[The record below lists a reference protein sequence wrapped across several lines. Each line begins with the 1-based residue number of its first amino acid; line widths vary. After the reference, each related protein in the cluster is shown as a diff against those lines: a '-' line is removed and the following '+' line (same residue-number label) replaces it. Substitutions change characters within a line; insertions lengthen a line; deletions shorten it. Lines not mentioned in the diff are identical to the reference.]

1 MIFNNITIDSQQ
13 LNKPPFFTGEMMK
26 LRYIVTLILGLLAAT
41 PAKAE
46 LQIDV
51 SGAMRDP
58 MPIAFPEMIHNGFFV
73 GQYGKKI
80 RDVVIADL
88 ERSGLFT
95 IINPNSYIQEFTSMQ
110 QEPAFVDWKAINAQA
125 LVQSS
130 ISEIDGNNLRV
141 EFRLWDVFSESQ
153 LKGQSFTTTKD
164 NWRRVAHVIADAIY
178 ERLTGEKGYFDTRI
192 VYVSETGPATRRV
205 KRLAIMDQDGENHKF
220 LTSGAAMALT
230 PRFSPNLQKV
240 TYMSY
245 AGTTPRVYVLDI
257 ETGKQELLGHF
268 PGMTFAP
275 RFSPD
280 SKKVLLSFASNGK
293 TNIYEMDLVK
303 RTSKRLTSSSAIDTS
318 ASYSPDGEKIVF
330 NSDRGGN
337 QQLYVMNA
345 DGSDVQRISFG
356 AGRYATPVWSPRG
369 DYIAFTK
376 MAGGQFYIGVMYPD
390 GSGERLLANGYLVE
404 GPTWSPN
411 GRVLM
416 YFRQDRSGAD
426 TKLYSIDLTGYNE
439 RMIVTP
445 AGGSDPAW
453 SPLLP

>member
-1 MIFNNITIDSQQ
+1 
-13 LNKPPFFTGEMMK
+13 MK
-26 LRYIVTLILGLLAAT
+26 LKYILALVMCLVVT

-51 SGAMRDP
+51 NGAMRDP
-58 MPIAFPEMIHNGFFV
+58 LPLAFPEMIHEGFWV
-73 GQYGKKI
+73 GQYAGKI
-80 RDVVIADL
+80 RSVVIADL
-88 ERSGLFT
+88 ERSGLFR
-95 IINPNSYIQEFTSMQ
+95 IIPENSYIQELTSVDEQ
-110 QEPAFVDWKAINAQA
+110 PNFVDWKAINAHA
-125 LVQSS
+125 LVQSAVK
-130 ISEIDGNNLRV
+130 EVNPNTLRV
-141 EFRLWDVFSESQ
+141 EFRLWDVYAENQ

-192 VYVSETGPATRRV
+192 VYVSETGPATKRV

-245 AGTTPRVYVLDI
+245 AGSMTKVYILDI
-257 ETGKQELLGHF
+257 ETGRQELLGSF

-280 SKKVLLSFASNGK
+280 SSKVLLSYANNGR
-293 TNIYEMDLVK
+293 TNIYEMDLK
-303 RTSKRLTSSSAIDTS
+303 RRTSKQLTSGPAIDTS
-318 ASYSPDGEKIVF
+318 PSYSPDGSQIVF

-345 DGSDVQRISFG
+345 DGSDVHRISFG
-356 AGRYATPVWSPRG
+356 TGRYATPVWSPRG

-376 MAGGQFYIGVMYPD
+376 MANGQFYIGVMYPD
-390 GSGERLLANGYLVE
+390 GSGERLLASGYLVE

-416 YFRQDRSGAD
+416 YFRQDKGNSRSNAPV
-426 TKLYSIDLTGYNE
+426 KLYSIDLTGYNE

-445 AGGSDPAW
+445 AEASDPAW

>member
-1 MIFNNITIDSQQ
+1 
-13 LNKPPFFTGEMMK
+13 MK
-26 LRYIVTLILGLLAAT
+26 LKYVLALVMCLFVA
-41 PAKAE
+41 PARAE

-51 SGAMRDP
+51 TGAMRDP
-58 MPIAFPEMIHNGFFV
+58 LPLAFPEMIHEGFWV
-73 GQYGKKI
+73 GQYAGKI

-88 ERSGLFT
+88 ERSGLFR
-95 IINPNSYIQEFTSMQ
+95 IIPENSYIQELTSIDEQ
-110 QEPAFVDWKAINAQA
+110 PNFVDWKAIQAHA
-125 LVQSS
+125 LVQSA
-130 ISEIDGNNLRV
+130 IKEVDPNTLRV
-141 EFRLWDVFSESQ
+141 EFRLWDVYAENQ

-192 VYVSETGPATRRV
+192 VYVSETGPATKRI

-245 AGTTPRVYVLDI
+245 AGAMPKVYILDI
-257 ETGKQELLGHF
+257 ETGKQELLGSF

-280 SKKVLLSFASNGK
+280 SSKVLLSYANNGR
-293 TNIYEMDLVK
+293 TNIYEMDLKK
-303 RTSKRLTSSSAIDTS
+303 RTSKRLTSGSAIDTS
-318 ASYSPDGEKIVF
+318 PSYSPDGSQIVF

-345 DGSDVQRISFG
+345 DGSDVHRISFG
-356 AGRYATPVWSPRG
+356 TGRYATPVWSPRG

-376 MAGGQFYIGVMYPD
+376 MANGQFYIGVMYPD
-390 GSGERLLANGYLVE
+390 GSGERLLSSGYLVE

-416 YFRQDRSGAD
+416 YFRQDKGTSRRNAPV
-426 TKLYSIDLTGYNE
+426 KLYSIDLTGYNE

-445 AGGSDPAW
+445 AEASDPAW

>member
-1 MIFNNITIDSQQ
+1 
-13 LNKPPFFTGEMMK
+13 MK
-26 LRYIVTLILGLLAAT
+26 LKYILALVMCLVVT

-51 SGAMRDP
+51 NGAMRDP
-58 MPIAFPEMIHNGFFV
+58 LPLAFPEMIHEGFWV
-73 GQYGKKI
+73 GQYAGKI
-80 RDVVIADL
+80 RSVVIADL
-88 ERSGLFT
+88 ERSGLFR
-95 IINPNSYIQEFTSMQ
+95 IIPENSYIQELTSVDEQ
-110 QEPAFVDWKAINAQA
+110 PNFVDWKAINAHA
-125 LVQSS
+125 LVQSAVK
-130 ISEIDGNNLRV
+130 EVNPNTLRV
-141 EFRLWDVFSESQ
+141 EFRLWDVYAENQ

-192 VYVSETGPATRRV
+192 VYVSETGPATKRV

-245 AGTTPRVYVLDI
+245 AGSMPKVYILDI
-257 ETGKQELLGHF
+257 ETGRQELLGSF

-280 SKKVLLSFASNGK
+280 SSKVLLSYANNGR
-293 TNIYEMDLVK
+293 TNIYEMDLK
-303 RTSKRLTSSSAIDTS
+303 RRTSKQLTVGPAIDTS
-318 ASYSPDGEKIVF
+318 PSYSPDGSQIVF

-345 DGSDVQRISFG
+345 DGSDVHRISFG
-356 AGRYATPVWSPRG
+356 TGRYATPVWSPRG

-376 MAGGQFYIGVMYPD
+376 MANGQSYIGVMYPD
-390 GSGERLLANGYLVE
+390 GSGERLLASGYLVE

-416 YFRQDRSGAD
+416 YFRQDKGNSRSNAPV
-426 TKLYSIDLTGYNE
+426 KLYSIDLTGYNE

-445 AGGSDPAW
+445 AEASDPAW

>member
-1 MIFNNITIDSQQ
+1 
-13 LNKPPFFTGEMMK
+13 MK
-26 LRYIVTLILGLLAAT
+26 LKYILALVMCLVVT

-51 SGAMRDP
+51 NGAMRDP
-58 MPIAFPEMIHNGFFV
+58 LPLAFPEMIHEGFWV
-73 GQYGKKI
+73 GQYASKI
-80 RDVVIADL
+80 RSVVIADL
-88 ERSGLFT
+88 ERSGLFR
-95 IINPNSYIQEFTSMQ
+95 IIPENSYIQELTSVDEQ
-110 QEPAFVDWKAINAQA
+110 PNFVDWKAINAHA
-125 LVQSS
+125 LVQSAVK
-130 ISEIDGNNLRV
+130 EVNPNTLRV
-141 EFRLWDVFSESQ
+141 EFRLWDVYAENQ

-192 VYVSETGPATRRV
+192 VYVSETGPATKRV

-245 AGTTPRVYVLDI
+245 AGSMPKVYILDI
-257 ETGKQELLGHF
+257 ETGRQELLGSF

-280 SKKVLLSFASNGK
+280 SSKVLLSYANNGR
-293 TNIYEMDLVK
+293 TNIYEMDLK
-303 RTSKRLTSSSAIDTS
+303 RRTSKQLTSGPAIDTS
-318 ASYSPDGEKIVF
+318 PSYSPDGSQIVF

-345 DGSDVQRISFG
+345 DGSDVHRISFG
-356 AGRYATPVWSPRG
+356 TGRYATPVWSPRG

-376 MAGGQFYIGVMYPD
+376 MANGQFYIGVMYPD
-390 GSGERLLANGYLVE
+390 GSGERLLASGYLVE

-416 YFRQDRSGAD
+416 YFRQDKGNSRSNAPV
-426 TKLYSIDLTGYNE
+426 KLYSIDLTGYNE

-445 AGGSDPAW
+445 AEASDPAW

>member
-1 MIFNNITIDSQQ
+1 M
-13 LNKPPFFTGEMMK
+13 
-26 LRYIVTLILGLLAAT
+26 
-41 PAKAE
+41 
-46 LQIDV
+46 
-51 SGAMRDP
+51 
-58 MPIAFPEMIHNGFFV
+58 
-73 GQYGKKI
+73 
-80 RDVVIADL
+80 
-88 ERSGLFT
+88 
-95 IINPNSYIQEFTSMQ
+95 
-110 QEPAFVDWKAINAQA
+110 
-125 LVQSS
+125 VQSA
-130 ISEIDGNNLRV
+130 ITEVDGNHLRI
-141 EFRLWDVFSESQ
+141 EFRLWDIYAQNQ

-192 VYVSETGPATRRV
+192 VYVSETGPKTKRT

-220 LTSGAAMALT
+220 LTSGASMVLT

-245 AGTTPRVYVLDI
+245 AGNTPRVYILDI
-257 ETGKQELLGHF
+257 ETGRQELLGNF

-280 SKKVLLSFASNGK
+280 SSKVVLSYASNGK
-293 TNIYEMDLVK
+293 SDIYEMDLK
-303 RTSKRLTSSSAIDTS
+303 NRRSKQLTSGNSINTS
-318 ASYSPDGEKIVF
+318 PSYSPDGSQIVF

-345 DGSDVQRISFG
+345 DGSDVHRISFG
-356 AGRYATPVWSPRG
+356 SGRYATPVWSPRG

-390 GSGERLLANGYLVE
+390 GSGERLLASGFLVE

-416 YFRQDRSGAD
+416 YFRQDNSTASPV
-426 TKLYSIDLTGYNE
+426 KLYSIDLTGYNE
-439 RMIVTP
+439 RQIVTP
-445 AGGSDPAW
+445 GEGSDPAW

>member
-1 MIFNNITIDSQQ
+1 
-13 LNKPPFFTGEMMK
+13 MK
-26 LRYIVTLILGLLAAT
+26 LRWLAVFFCSLIASFS
-41 PAKAE
+41 AKAE
-46 LQIDV
+46 LRIDV
-51 SGAMRDP
+51 TGAMREP
-58 MPIAFPEMIHNGFFV
+58 MPVAFPEMIHEGFFV
-73 GQYGKKI
+73 GRYGSQI

-88 ERSGLFT
+88 ERSGLFN
-95 IINPNSYIQEFTSMQ
+95 IINERSYIQEFSSME
-110 QEPAFVDWKAINAQA
+110 QEPNFIDWKALNAQA
-125 LVQSS
+125 LIQSA
-130 ISEIDGNNLRV
+130 ISEVDANSIRI
-141 EFRLWDVFSESQ
+141 EFRLWDVYAETQ
-153 LKGQSFTTTKD
+153 MKGQSFTTTKD
-164 NWRRVAHVIADAIY
+164 NWRRVAHVMADAIY

-192 VYVSETGPATRRV
+192 VYVSETGPATKRI

-220 LTSGAAMALT
+220 LTSGISMALT

-245 AGTTPRVYVLDI
+245 SGDTPRVYILDI
-257 ETGKQELLGHF
+257 ETGKQTLLGNF

-280 SKKVLLSFASNGK
+280 SSKVILSYASRGK
-293 TNIYEMDLVK
+293 TNIYEMDLVNK
-303 RTSKRLTSSSAIDTS
+303 TSKQLTWTNAIDTS
-318 ASYSPDGEKIVF
+318 PSYSPDGSKIVF

-345 DGSDVQRISFG
+345 DGSDVHRISFG
-356 AGRYATPVWSPRG
+356 SGRYATPVWSPRG

-390 GSGERLLANGYLVE
+390 GSGERLLASGYLVE

-416 YFRQDRSGAD
+416 YFRQDEGRRNSTAPV
-426 TKLYSIDLTGYNE
+426 KLYSIDLTGYNE
-439 RMIVTP
+439 RQIITP
-445 AGGSDPAW
+445 ADGSDPAW